1 MISAPFMLNGMAVD
15 HTERLDNSRSTVLV
29 TGASGFLGKH
39 IMNELRSSRDYLNV
53 VPWDRQLFGDLL
65 SDDARTAV
73 LSTLRPNAV
82 LHLAWAHTG
91 AKDYEYSNE
100 NFTWA
105 DTSSRFA
112 QECVERGIW
121 FLAAGSAADLPD
133 DPNFSSP
140 YSYAKRSFR
149 ESVEALRGETTWFS
163 PQFVFSLQ
171 DARPRI
177 LNAFLAAGCDAS
189 FVLSEPHR
197 YWDFIHVEDVAR
209 GVKKILTKR
218 LTGRLYVGTGIY
230 RSNLDLLTAAE
241 AQVTGTGL
249 RRELSKPGKAPFTP
263 EDLIRE
269 FWEPIATNRFFES
282 L

>member
-1 MISAPFMLNGMAVD
+1 M
-15 HTERLDNSRSTVLV
+15 T
-29 TGASGFLGKH
+29 
-39 IMNELRSSRDYLNV
+39 ELRSTRDYLTI

-73 LSTLRPNAV
+73 LSTLQPHAV
-82 LHLAWAHTG
+82 VHLAWAHTG
-91 AKDYEYSNE
+91 VKDYEYSND

-105 DTSSRFA
+105 EASSRFA

-177 LNAFLAAGCDAS
+177 LNTFLAGGCDAS

-197 YWDFIHVEDVAR
+197 YWDFIHVDDVAR
-209 GVKKILTKR
+209 GVKTILTKR
-218 LTGRLYVGTGIY
+218 LTGSLYVGTGIY

-241 AQVTGTGL
+241 AHVTGTGL
-249 RRELSKPGKAPFTP
+249 RRELSPPRMGPLAPEALT
-263 EDLIRE
+263 RE
-269 FWEPIATNRFFES
+269 LWEPISTNRFFES